1 MPAYMNFN
9 LEEVDVGTY
18 SNIELITLDAKVI
31 DAMRKLVERRVSA
44 LPVVDENGKLVDIY
58 SKFDI
63 FVCVI
68 FIIILK
74 FKTNSFFSCFL
85 KIEFGC

>member
-1 MPAYMNFN
+1 MPSYMNFS
-9 LEEVDVGTY
+9 LEEVEIGTY

-31 DAMRKLVERRVSA
+31 DAMRKLVHRRVSA

-63 FVCVI
+63 FVSIKNGGVNLVI
-68 FIIILK
+68 FDDS
-74 FKTNSFFSCFL
+74 N
-85 KIEFGC
+85 

>member
-1 MPAYMNFN
+1 MNLS
-9 LEEVDVGTY
+9 LEEVGIGTY
-18 SNIELITLDAKVI
+18 SNIELISLDAKVI

-63 FVCVI
+63 FVSSPP
-68 FIIILK
+68 K
-74 FKTNSFFSCFL
+74 KTASSF
-85 KIEFGC
+85 